1 MIPKSIRT
9 LLIEIIKAL
18 HGPMCLSVPTPL
30 ETNYCFPYVSHSETK
45 ELNLCSDLLDESSL
59 LVGTSDSEISVA
71 LTIPLENPVVGY
83 INSAV

>member
-1 MIPKSIRT
+1 
-9 LLIEIIKAL
+9 
-18 HGPMCLSVPTPL
+18 MCLSVPTPL
-30 ETNYCFPYVSHSETK
+30 ETNYCFPCVSHSETK